1 MSIEAL
7 ADLDSLSVWFVQ
19 TRLDMLLSQ
28 TLFSLFIAEI
38 TFIHVV
44 KNMKDTAYKPL
55 CDNAHRCCVW

>member
-28 TLFSLFIAEI
+28 TLFSLFM
-38 TFIHVV
+38 V
-44 KNMKDTAYKPL
+44 
-55 CDNAHRCCVW
+55 